1 LTWYQEMRSGSL
13 VEAFLFEGHDG
24 TRGSNLWSS
33 ICEFF
38 LLFGVNIIAFLLVE
52 LHILLGSVMYTEYVD
67 TSDFIASSYRGFIK
81 LHATYR

>member
-1 LTWYQEMRSGSL
+1 MGRGDPTCGVLFVNSSCYL
-13 VEAFLFEGHDG
+13 VRL
-24 TRGSNLWSS
+24 
-33 ICEFF
+33 
-38 LLFGVNIIAFLLVE
+38 NIIAFLLVE